1 MRGMRRPL
9 RHVASVITLGFGLV
23 ATVAMQPQAA
33 TIRALGDDGSAR
45 SFIAQRNVG
54 VSLRRAM
61 AIALGRYPG
70 RVVRAQT
77 MSRGDRIVHEIRI
90 LDDEGRVRTVQIDAK
105 TGQFL

>member
-1 MRGMRRPL
+1 
-9 RHVASVITLGFGLV
+9 
-23 ATVAMQPQAA
+23 
-33 TIRALGDDGSAR
+33 
-45 SFIAQRNVG
+45 
-54 VSLRRAM
+54 M